1 MTDLPFRR
9 DRGLPSV
16 ATPLSLARIEAFDAV
31 IDARSPAEFAEDRL
45 PGAINCPVLD
55 DAERALV
62 GTIYKQ
68 QSSFEAKRIGAPMA
82 ARNIARHIDERFAA
96 MPKGW
101 KPLVYCWRGGGRSA
115 SLVHVLRQVGWDA
128 RQLEGG
134 YKAFRRQVAA
144 DLGTL
149 PARFTFRVI
158 AGPTGTGK
166 SRLLEALAASGAQ
179 VLDLE
184 QLAAHRGSVLGDLPG
199 EPQPTQKTFETQLWE
214 RLSRFDASRPV
225 YVESE
230 SKRVGKLRVPEFLIE
245 RMRQGACF
253 AIDIAQEDRVG
264 LLIEEYAHLIANPDV
279 LVGRLELLSDLHPK
293 ERIERWKGQVA
304 AGEWPQLVAGLLAE
318 HYDPAYRKSMFR
330 NYRQAAV
337 ATPIAVLDRGKS
349 GFLDAAR
356 RLLSGPVH

>member
-1 MTDLPFRR
+1 MTGLPFHR
-9 DRGLPSV
+9 DRNLASV
-16 ATPLSLARIEAFDAV
+16 GTPLSLAGIEAFDAV
-31 IDARSPAEFAEDRL
+31 IDARSPAEYAEDRL

-62 GTIYKQ
+62 GTVYKQ
-68 QSSFEAKRIGAPMA
+68 QSSFEAKRLGAPLA
-82 ARNIARHIDERFAA
+82 AKNIARHIEERFAGKPRA
-96 MPKGW
+96 W
-101 KPLVYCWRGGGRSA
+101 RPLVYCWRGGGRSGA
-115 SLVHVLRQVGWDA
+115 FVHVLRQVGWDA

-149 PARFTFRVI
+149 PERFTFQVI

-166 SRLLEALAASGAQ
+166 SRLLEALAESGAQ

-199 EPQPTQKTFETQLWE
+199 EPQPPQKTFETRIWE

-225 YVESE
+225 HVESE

-253 AIDIAQEDRVG
+253 AIDLDPAGRVAP
-264 LLIEEYAHLIANPDV
+264 LIEEYAHLIANPS
-279 LVGRLELLSDLHPK
+279 LLAARLDLLSGLHPK
-293 ERIERWKGQVA
+293 ERIDRWQGQVA
-304 AGEWPQLVAGLLAE
+304 AGQWPELVASLLEE

-330 NYRQAAV
+330 NYRQAAA
-337 ATPIAVLDRGKS
+337 ATPVAVQDFGRA

-356 RLLSGPVH
+356 RLLAMPVP